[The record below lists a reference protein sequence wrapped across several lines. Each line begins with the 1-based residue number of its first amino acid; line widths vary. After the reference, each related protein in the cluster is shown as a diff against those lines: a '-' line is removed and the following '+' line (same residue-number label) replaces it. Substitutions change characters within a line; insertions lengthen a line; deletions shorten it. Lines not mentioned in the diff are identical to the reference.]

1 MPKSESHIMT
11 EYKPNFQQQTK
22 KRELLQIKKVEGLL
36 KVLEECKK
44 HGALCLTDV
53 YKLDELNEK
62 EIQLEASYLKKRLL
76 LKYVSNETSM
86 GSF

>member
-1 MPKSESHIMT
+1 M
-11 EYKPNFQQQTK
+11 
-22 KRELLQIKKVEGLL
+22 KRKKVEGLL

-44 HGALCLTDV
+44 HGGPLCRAAV

-62 EIQLEASYLKKRLL
+62 EIQLEASYLKKQLL
-76 LKYVSNETSM
+76 LKYVSNEKSM